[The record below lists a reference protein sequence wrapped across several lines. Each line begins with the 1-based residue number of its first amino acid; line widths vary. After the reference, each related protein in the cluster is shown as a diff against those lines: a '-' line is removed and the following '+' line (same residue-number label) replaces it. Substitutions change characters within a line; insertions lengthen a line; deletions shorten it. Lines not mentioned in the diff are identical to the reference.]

1 MQKSAGCSPCTKK
14 ALFCLTLI
22 FGCVYL
28 SLFVNYQA
36 FLSTGDHGLNLYN
49 AKAVLAGQRPY
60 HDFHW
65 FYGPL
70 MLYYSAFCLKIF
82 GTGIQ
87 SVLLGSVILKLLSG
101 LLIFSLCALY
111 ISPFLAFTAAAW
123 FWLFNFDFFYT
134 YNHTGGIT
142 LSLMILYFLFMHF
155 KSDRLRY
162 LILGSLAC
170 AALGMIKVNLGFC
183 GIFSLN
189 AGAVL
194 NRLLGRK
201 KFSPGLKYFLG
212 ISSLT
217 VPLFIVAA
225 NWMFVRGLPF
235 YVISQCYQYFGNDT
249 QAWEYTSPLQAVL
262 KLKDYLVG
270 RIGPHKDLAA
280 FSLVAAGSFIFFF
293 VQVIRSLK
301 KPDHTREGLVVIT
314 TVVMFTVCFLHEYL
328 LSGVIFR
335 AFWAQP
341 FLFVLMFLSVGL
353 AVSRFP
359 QRLQSVIFLILFI
372 LIGVRGAQKTVLINS
387 LKNRDQFLA
396 LDRANIYVGNSH
408 DWIYTVIRTTRYLE
422 KHLGPDD
429 SIFVLPYDPLYYF
442 LLDKPSPTRQLAI
455 LSFVN
460 IPDEQERSI
469 VEDLKK
475 NKPQWVVLSNRAA
488 ADLQGTGQ
496 LGVTYGKMID
506 QYVKENYSVEK
517 EFGNWD
523 GVAGWT
529 SNHATRILKRAP

>member
-1 MQKSAGCSPCTKK
+1 MPKPSGCSPWAQK
-14 ALFCLTLI
+14 ACLLLTI
-22 FGCVYL
+22 VFGLVYL
-28 SLFVNYQA
+28 APFVNYQP

-49 AKAVLAGQRPY
+49 ARAVLAGQRPY

-82 GTGIQ
+82 GIGIQ
-87 SVLLGSVILKLLSG
+87 GILMGSVILKLISG
-101 LLIFSLCALY
+101 LLVFALCSLY
-111 ISPFLAFTAAAW
+111 ISPFLAFGAAAW

-142 LSLMILYFLFMHF
+142 LSLAVLYCLFLHF

-170 AALGMIKVNLGFC
+170 AGLGMIKVNLGFC
-183 GIFSLN
+183 GIFCLN

-194 NRLLGRK
+194 NRLIVQK
-201 KFSPGLKYFLG
+201 KFSPGLTYYLAA
-212 ISSLT
+212 SSL
-217 VPLFIVAA
+217 VLPVFVIAA
-225 NWMFVRGLPF
+225 NWMFIIGLPF
-235 YVISQCYQYFGNDT
+235 YVIRQCYQYFGNDT
-249 QAWEYTSPLQAVL
+249 QAWEYTSPLQAVV

-270 RIGPHKDLAA
+270 RVGPHKDLAA
-280 FSLVAAGSFIFFF
+280 FSLASAGALIFF
-293 VQVIRSLK
+293 VIQTARSFK
-301 KPDHTREGLVVIT
+301 RPEHQREGLLVIT

-341 FLFVLMFLSVGL
+341 FLFVLMFLSIGL
-353 AVSRFP
+353 AAAPFP
-359 QRLQSVIFLILFI
+359 RRVQSIVFLILFA
-372 LIGVRGAQKTVLINS
+372 LIGTRGAQKTVLINS

-396 LDRANIYVGNSH
+396 LERANIYVGNSH
-408 DWIYTVIRTTRYLE
+408 DWIYTVTRAARYLE
-422 KHLGPDD
+422 KNLGPDD

-469 VEDLKK
+469 VDDLKK
-475 NKPQWVVLSNRAA
+475 NKPQWVLLSNRAA

-496 LGVTYGKMID
+496 LGVTYGKMIG
-506 QYVKENYSVEK
+506 QYIKENYSVEK

-529 SNHATRILKRAP
+529 SNHAVRILRRTP